1 MYYRDD
7 ENYYPRLYCEIS
19 NKYCIFSKRC
29 DKVNKYIEIE
39 NNKWKEC
46 FMYIESKAKEIPN
59 GSYFVQSYRPN
70 RSGKLYLYVVMK
82 DKVERIL
89 SDFTTINQDYIY
101 VKEGLDGYEVSLMPF
116 KTTTRKAKSEEKQN
130 EQK

>member
-1 MYYRDD
+1 
-7 ENYYPRLYCEIS
+7 
-19 NKYCIFSKRC
+19 
-29 DKVNKYIEIE
+29 
-39 NNKWKEC
+39 
-46 FMYIESKAKEIPN
+46 MYIESKAKEIPN